1 MKPINFAPLNSASIS
16 AQKGFTL
23 IEVMIVVAIL
33 GVLAT
38 LVVVNI
44 SGSQDTANVNAT
56 KSNLQAVSQA
66 LDLYKL
72 DNYRYPTTDQG
83 LQALVEK
90 PDNARNWP
98 NGGYLKKMPADAWD
112 QEFIYLSPG
121 TDGPYDL
128 FSLGADGA
136 EGGEGPAA
144 DISVNDL

>member
-1 MKPINFAPLNSASIS
+1 MKALKQTSARN
-16 AQKGFTL
+16 QRGFTL

-44 SGSQDTANVNAT
+44 GGAQDTANINAT

-66 LDLYKL
+66 LDLFKL

-83 LQALVEK
+83 LEALVDK

-98 NGGYLKKMPADAWD
+98 DGGYLKKMPKDGWEN
-112 QEFIYLSPG
+112 EFVYISPG

-128 FSLGADGA
+128 FSLGADGV
-136 EGGEGPAA
+136 EGGEGPSA
-144 DISVNDL
+144 DISINDL

>member
-1 MKPINFAPLNSASIS
+1 MKPINTASVAS
-16 AQKGFTL
+16 TQRGFTL

-38 LVVVNI
+38 LVVINI
-44 SGSQDTANVNAT
+44 GGTQDTANINAT

-66 LDLYKL
+66 LDLFKL
-72 DNYRYPTTDQG
+72 DNYRYPSTDQG

-98 NGGYLKKMPADAWD
+98 EGGYLKKMPADAWE
-112 QEFIYLSPG
+112 QEFVYMSPG
-121 TDGPYDL
+121 SNGPYDL
-128 FSLGADGA
+128 YSLGADGA

>member
-1 MKPINFAPLNSASIS
+1 MKALKQASARN
-16 AQKGFTL
+16 QRGFTL

-44 SGSQDTANVNAT
+44 GGAQDTANINAT

-66 LDLYKL
+66 LDLFKL

-83 LQALVEK
+83 LEALVEK

-98 NGGYLKKMPADAWD
+98 DGGYLKKMPKDGWEN
-112 QEFIYLSPG
+112 EFVYISPG

-128 FSLGADGA
+128 FSLGADGV
-136 EGGEGPAA
+136 EGGEGPSA
-144 DISVNDL
+144 DISINDL

>member
-1 MKPINFAPLNSASIS
+1 MKALKQASARN
-16 AQKGFTL
+16 QRGFTL

-44 SGSQDTANVNAT
+44 GGAQDTANINAT

-66 LDLYKL
+66 LDLFKL

-83 LQALVEK
+83 LEALVDK

-98 NGGYLKKMPADAWD
+98 DGGYLKKMPKDGWEN
-112 QEFIYLSPG
+112 EFVYISPG

-128 FSLGADGA
+128 FSLGADGV
-136 EGGEGPAA
+136 EGGEGPSA
-144 DISVNDL
+144 DISINDL

>member
-1 MKPINFAPLNSASIS
+1 MKALKQASARN
-16 AQKGFTL
+16 QRGFTL

-44 SGSQDTANVNAT
+44 GGAQDTANINAT

-66 LDLYKL
+66 LDLFKL

-83 LQALVEK
+83 LEALVEK
-90 PDNARNWP
+90 PDNTRNWP
-98 NGGYLKKMPADAWD
+98 DGGYLKKMPKDGWEN
-112 QEFIYLSPG
+112 EFVYISPG

-128 FSLGADGA
+128 FSLGADGV
-136 EGGEGPAA
+136 EGGEGPSA
-144 DISVNDL
+144 DISINDL

>member
-1 MKPINFAPLNSASIS
+1 MKALKQASARN
-16 AQKGFTL
+16 QRGFTL

-44 SGSQDTANVNAT
+44 GGAQDTANINAT

-66 LDLYKL
+66 LDLFKL

-83 LQALVEK
+83 LEALVEK

-98 NGGYLKKMPADAWD
+98 DGGYLKKMPKDGW
-112 QEFIYLSPG
+112 ENGFVYISPG

-128 FSLGADGA
+128 FSLGADGV
-136 EGGEGPAA
+136 EGGEGPSA
-144 DISVNDL
+144 DISINDL

>member
-1 MKPINFAPLNSASIS
+1 MKALKQASARN
-16 AQKGFTL
+16 QRGFTL

-44 SGSQDTANVNAT
+44 GGAQDTANINAT

-66 LDLYKL
+66 LYLFKL

-83 LQALVEK
+83 LEALVDK

-98 NGGYLKKMPADAWD
+98 DGGYLKKMPKDGWEN
-112 QEFIYLSPG
+112 EFVYISPG

-128 FSLGADGA
+128 FSLGADGV
-136 EGGEGPAA
+136 EGGEGPSA
-144 DISVNDL
+144 DISINDL

>member
-1 MKPINFAPLNSASIS
+1 MRIKPAGNN
-16 AQKGFTL
+16 QGGFTL

-44 SGSQDTANVNAT
+44 GGSQDTANINAT

-72 DNYRYPTTDQG
+72 DNYRYPSTDQG
-83 LQALVEK
+83 LQALVER

-98 NGGYLKKMPADAWD
+98 EGGYLRKMPTDAWD
-112 QEFIYLSPG
+112 NEFVYMSPG

-128 FSLGADGA
+128 YSLGADAA

-144 DISVNDL
+144 DISIDDL

>member
-1 MKPINFAPLNSASIS
+1 MKSFSSASVR
-16 AQKGFTL
+16 ATQKGFTL

-38 LVVVNI
+38 LVVVSI
-44 SGSQDTANVNAT
+44 GGQQDTANINAT

-83 LQALVEK
+83 LQALFER

-98 NGGYLKKMPADAWD
+98 DGGYLKKMPKDAWE
-112 QEFIYLSPG
+112 QEFVYMSPG
-121 TDGPYDL
+121 TSGPYEL

>member
-1 MKPINFAPLNSASIS
+1 MKTMVNGTSPRL
-16 AQKGFTL
+16 AQGGFTL

-38 LVVVNI
+38 LVVINI
-44 SGSQDTANVNAT
+44 GGSQDTANINAT

-83 LQALVEK
+83 LQALVNK

-98 NGGYLKKMPADAWD
+98 DGGYLKKLPQDAWD
-112 QEFIYLSPG
+112 NEFVYLSPG

-144 DISVNDL
+144 DISVKDL

>member
-1 MKPINFAPLNSASIS
+1 MKPINSASIKS
-16 AQKGFTL
+16 APISTQKGFTL

-112 QEFIYLSPG
+112 QEFVYMSPG